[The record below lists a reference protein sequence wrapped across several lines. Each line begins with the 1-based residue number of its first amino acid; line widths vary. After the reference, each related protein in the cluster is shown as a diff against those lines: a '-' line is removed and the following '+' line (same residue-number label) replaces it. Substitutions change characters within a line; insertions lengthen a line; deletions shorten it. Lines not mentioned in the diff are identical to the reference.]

1 MRIGELAARAGVSAS
16 AIRFYE
22 SSGLLAPVG
31 RGANGYRDYSE
42 DTLQRLL
49 MIRSAQRLG
58 FPLEA
63 LRGILAYGEE
73 IPHAEI
79 VQALEGRLAEIDAMR
94 SALLRQRRE
103 VVALRRDLEARW
115 ASGRCLELPEASAR
129 PTAAARRAK
138 RKARAA

>member
-22 SSGLLAPVG
+22 SSGLLAPVA

-63 LRGILAYGEE
+63 LRGILAHREE

-79 VQALEGRLAEIDAMR
+79 LQALEGRLAEIDTMR
-94 SALLRQRRE
+94 TALLRQRRE

-115 ASGRCLELPEASAR
+115 ASGLCLELPEANAQPS
-129 PTAAARRAK
+129 AARRTK